1 MGGWGGQGAVYL
13 SLCVV
18 GVARGLCGLK
28 SMDGWDG
35 QGVFEVYA

>member
-1 MGGWGGQGAVYL
+1 
-13 SLCVV
+13 
-18 GVARGLCGLK
+18 VARGLCGLK

>member
-1 MGGWGGQGAVYL
+1 
-13 SLCVV
+13 VV